1 MSIRVLVVDDQPVFR
16 AGLMA
21 ILGAQAGI
29 VVVGQAG
36 DGAEALSRSRALSPD
51 VVLMDVRMPTMDGI
65 EATRRLTRPDDDR
78 DVPKVIVLTTFDAD
92 EYVFAAIE
100 AGASG
105 FLLKD
110 SGVADIATA
119 VDVVSRGEALL
130 APLVTRRL
138 IEGFVARRPGRLV
151 SSSVFDSLTERE
163 REVFLLVARGR
174 TNAEIA
180 ATLYMAEQ
188 TAKSHVSR
196 ILAKLNLRDRVH
208 AVMLGYE
215 TGLVTPGRP

>member
-1 MSIRVLVVDDQPVFR
+1 MSVRVLVVDDQPVFR

-21 ILGAQAGI
+21 ILGAQPDI
-29 VVVGQAG
+29 VVVGQAA

-65 EATRRLTRPDDDR
+65 EATRRLTRPGDDR
-78 DVPKVIVLTTFDAD
+78 PVPKVVVLTTFDAD

-119 VDVVSRGEALL
+119 VEVVSRGEALL
-130 APLVTRRL
+130 APQVTRSL

-151 SSSVFDSLTERE
+151 PATVFDGLTDRE

-180 ATLYMAEQ
+180 GALYMAEQ

-196 ILAKLNLRDRVH
+196 ILTKLNLRDRVH